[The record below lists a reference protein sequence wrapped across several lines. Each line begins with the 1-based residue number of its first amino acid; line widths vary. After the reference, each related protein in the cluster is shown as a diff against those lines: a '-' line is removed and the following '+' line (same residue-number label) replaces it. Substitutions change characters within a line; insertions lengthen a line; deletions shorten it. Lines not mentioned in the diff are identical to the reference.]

1 MSTHFLLEAPVGLLP
16 VLAFLATLLHFD
28 SYRLVN
34 LKEIVGCLVAGLA
47 LAAAAYFINGAILQ
61 LLAINVPTYSHT
73 LAPAVEEGLK
83 ATAVLYLFLRNR
95 IGFMIDA
102 AILGFAVGTGF
113 SLFENIYYL
122 HAYEGANIGVWIVRG
137 FGTAIMHGGATA
149 LFALVSQSFIEEKG
163 APKPVHFLLGLLPAI
178 ALHLL
183 FNLIADIPL
192 LPTAVV
198 LFGLPPL
205 FYLTFS
211 KNEHAVHQWL
221 VDDYKSH
228 AQLLD
233 EINSGAFRHSEAGR
247 FILELSRKF
256 SPAMV
261 EDVFTYLKLHTQL
274 VLRAEQLALARERQE
289 AVEPA
294 PQNAEDLRVLHE
306 LEKRIGASAMM
317 ALWPHLH
324 FSRRE
329 LWEMHALYGA

>member
-233 EINSGAFRHSEAGR
+233 
-247 FILELSRKF
+247 
-256 SPAMV
+256 
-261 EDVFTYLKLHTQL
+261 
-274 VLRAEQLALARERQE
+274 
-289 AVEPA
+289 
-294 PQNAEDLRVLHE
+294 
-306 LEKRIGASAMM
+306 
-317 ALWPHLH
+317 
-324 FSRRE
+324 
-329 LWEMHALYGA
+329 